1 MAQKK
6 ELTNEIYNNIGNAVT
21 YNQITNLQ
29 GNPKK
34 VALFFARTVDFR
46 AFNSLISEG

>member
-6 ELTNEIYNNIGNAVT
+6 ERSDEISFDSGNAVI

-34 VALFFARTVDFR
+34 VALFFARTEDFR

>member
-6 ELTNEIYNNIGNAVT
+6 ERTDEIYGDSGNAVT
-21 YNQITNLQ
+21 YNQITILQ

-34 VALFFARTVDFR
+34 VALFFCPDRGLMNFS
-46 AFNSLISEG
+46 FPYK